1 MSIWPPVFDAMRIPG
16 KREIEQVALET
27 FGVSADDR
35 SCPEP
40 VMRWAFY
47 LLVRIHS
54 EGDVSANAKLD
65 SLIAQA
71 AADFKRGAQ

>member
-16 KREIEQVALET
+16 KCTIEQVALET
-27 FGVSADDR
+27 FGVAADD
-35 SCPEP
+35 SNCPEP

-47 LLVRIHS
+47 LLVRLHS
-54 EGDVSANAKLD
+54 EADASANAKLD
-65 SLIAQA
+65 ALIAQA